1 MKYAALLAFL
11 FANAAWA
18 NGLDD
23 MRNALGSL
31 QGQGA
36 LRGTFDARQSTQ
48 EADRSKAPE
57 SANATAYIE
66 EDGGNLTIRW
76 DRATLKRAN
85 EEANPPNNGKPK
97 QMLSTVLG
105 TSSALR
111 IGSSVNY
118 APAFLRAL
126 DGAQLKS
133 ERADT
138 YQGKPARLLE
148 LSLVER
154 SPDDEHVSMKESTHT
169 AQVWV
174 GADSVPLAASI
185 THKRKAKVLVFLSFE
200 QQSKED
206 FSFSVA
212 ANRLVVLKRDEQGT
226 AKGLGSD
233 GQYHNTYSFTPKA

>member
-1 MKYAALLAFL
+1 MKYVALLAFL

-36 LRGTFDARQSTQ
+36 LRGTFDARQSKQ
-48 EADRSKAPE
+48 EVDKGKAPE
-57 SANATAYIE
+57 SANASAFIE
-66 EDGGNLTIRW
+66 DDGGNLTIRW

-85 EEANPPNNGKPK
+85 DEANPPNNGKPK

-105 TSSALR
+105 TSTALR
-111 IGSSVNY
+111 IGSCVNY
-118 APAFLRAL
+118 APALLRAL

-138 YQGKPARLLE
+138 YHGKPARLLE

-169 AQVWV
+169 AQVWL
-174 GADSVPLAASI
+174 GADNVPLAASI
-185 THKRKAKVLVFLSFE
+185 VHKRKAKVLVFLSFE

-206 FSFSVA
+206 FQFSVA
-212 ANRLVVLKRDEQGT
+212 GNRLVVLKQDEQGT

-233 GQYHNTYSFTPKA
+233 GQYRNTYSFTPKV

>member
-23 MRNALGSL
+23 MRHALGSL

-36 LRGTFDARQSTQ
+36 LRGTFDARQSKQ
-48 EADRSKAPE
+48 EVEKDKVPE
-57 SANATAYIE
+57 TASASAFVE
-66 EDGGNLTIRW
+66 DDGGNLTIRW
-76 DRATLKRAN
+76 DRATLKRAAD
-85 EEANPPNNGKPK
+85 EASPPHNGRPK
-97 QMLSTVLG
+97 HMLSTVLG

-111 IGSSVNY
+111 IDSAVNY
-118 APAFLRAL
+118 APDFLRAL
-126 DGAQLKS
+126 EGAQLKS

-148 LSLVER
+148 LALVER
-154 SPDDEHVSMKESTHT
+154 NPDDEHVSMKESAHI
-169 AQVWV
+169 AKVWV
-174 GADSVPLAASI
+174 GADNVPLAASI
-185 THKRKAKVLVFLSFE
+185 THRRKAKVLVFLSFE

-206 FSFSVA
+206 FAFSVA

-226 AKGLGSD
+226 ATGLGSD
-233 GQYHNTYSFTPKA
+233 GQYHNTYSFTPKV

>member
-1 MKYAALLAFL
+1 MKYAALLAFM

-36 LRGTFDARQSTQ
+36 LRGTFDARQSKQ
-48 EADRSKAPE
+48 EADKDKAAE
-57 SANATAYIE
+57 TANASAIVE
-66 EDGGNLTIRW
+66 DDGGNLTIRW
-76 DRATLKRAN
+76 DRATIKRAA
-85 EEANPPNNGKPK
+85 EEANPPNKGKPK
-97 QMLSTVLG
+97 QMLSSVLG

-111 IGSSVNY
+111 IGNSVNY
-118 APAFLRAL
+118 APALLRAL
-126 DGAQLKS
+126 EGAQLKS

-154 SPDDEHVSMKESTHT
+154 NPDDEHVSMQENAHVAK
-169 AQVWV
+169 VWL

-185 THKRKAKVLVFLSFE
+185 THKRKAKVLVFLSFD

-206 FSFSVA
+206 FSFGVA

>member
-18 NGLDD
+18 NSLDD

-36 LRGTFDARQSTQ
+36 LRGTFDARQSKQ
-48 EADRSKAPE
+48 EVDKDKAPE
-57 SANATAYIE
+57 TANASAIVE
-66 EDGGNLTIRW
+66 DDGGSLTIRW
-76 DRATLKRAN
+76 DRATLKRAA
-85 EEANPPNNGKPK
+85 EEADPPNKGKPK
-97 QMLSTVLG
+97 QMLSSVLG
-105 TSSALR
+105 SSSALC
-111 IGSSVNY
+111 IGSAVNY

-138 YQGKPARLLE
+138 FQGRPARLLE
-148 LSLVER
+148 LALVER
-154 SPDDEHVSMKESTHT
+154 NPDDEHVSMKESVHI
-169 AQVWV
+169 AKVWV
-174 GADSVPLAASI
+174 GADNVPLAASI

-206 FSFSVA
+206 FAFSVA
-212 ANRLVVLKRDEQGT
+212 NNRLVVLKREEQGT

-233 GQYHNTYSFTPKA
+233 GQYHNTYSFTPKV